1 MKAQLLKR
9 IQALEQAALR
19 QSRRPIVMVEVLAM
33 TDADR
38 EAYWAGDR
46 DVLRKYGAPDPAECP
61 VGQIH
66 TIVIDVH
73 PDSRQACREMTD
85 PKADDIP
92 PD

>member
-19 QSRRPIVMVEVLAM
+19 QSRRPIVMVEVLEM

-38 EAYWAGDR
+38 ETYWAGDR
-46 DVLRKYGAPDPAECP
+46 DVLRKYGAPDPTECP
-61 VGQIH
+61 PGQVH
-66 TIVIDVH
+66 TIVIDIH
-73 PDSRQACREMTD
+73 PNWRPAWREVPD
-85 PKADDIP
+85 LEADDIP